1 MGDDPLWVRLRG
13 DETYHPFT
21 TDDETALRAS
31 FVAAGRERFWE
42 L

>member
-1 MGDDPLWVRLRG
+1 LWARERG
-13 DETYHPFT
+13 EETFHALTGADEQ
-21 TDDETALRAS
+21 ALRAR